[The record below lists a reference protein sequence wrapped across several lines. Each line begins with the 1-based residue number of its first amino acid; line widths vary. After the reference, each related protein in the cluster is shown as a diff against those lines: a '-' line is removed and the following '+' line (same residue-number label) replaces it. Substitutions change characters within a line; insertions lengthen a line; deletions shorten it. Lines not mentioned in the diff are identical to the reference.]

1 MTANPTVRSGGRC
14 VELVGAAGPERLVV
28 RERDVPVPAPNEIAV
43 RVEAAGVAFADVK
56 MRHGIYPGAP
66 AFPFVPGYDFA
77 GTVTGVGERA
87 EGFAVG
93 DRVAGLSHVG
103 AYAEH
108 IAIEPL
114 YVAPIGADTDAVAAS
129 ALVLNYVTAWQML
142 ERVARV
148 PDEGTILIHGGA
160 GGVGTALLELAR
172 ARGLRALATASAGKH
187 DLVRELGG
195 EPIDYRTE
203 DFVERARAIGGVDAV
218 FDHMGSDHLWRS
230 RGAAQRGGTVVGY
243 GFAGAVG
250 DEDAKRVVR
259 RTYLAFARMVLTPGV
274 RARFYAILTPPFAH
288 AGHIASDLQRLVRM
302 LDEGTIAPRVGA
314 TLPFDQAPEAH
325 AMLEGART
333 TGKVVLTVD

>member
-1 MTANPTVRSGGRC
+1 MTTNPTVRSGGRC
-14 VELVGAAGPERLVV
+14 VELIDAGGPEQLVV
-28 RERDVPVPAPNEIAV
+28 RERDVPVPGANEIGV

-77 GTVTGVGERA
+77 GTVTGVGERV

-114 YVAPIGADTDAVAAS
+114 YVALIGPHIDATAAS

-148 PDEGTILIHGGA
+148 PDGGTILVHGGA

-203 DFVERARAIGGVDAV
+203 DFVERTRAIGGADAV
-218 FDHMGSDHLWRS
+218 FDHMGGDHLWRS
-230 RGAAQRGGTVVGY
+230 RGAVKRGGTVVGY

-250 DEDAKRVVR
+250 SEQAKRVVR
-259 RTYLAFARMVLTPGV
+259 RTYFAFARMALTPGV

-288 AGHIASDLQRLVRM
+288 AKHIAGDLQRLVRV
-302 LDEGTIAPRVGA
+302 LDEGTIAPRIGA
-314 TLPFDQAPEAH
+314 TMPLEQAPEAH
-325 AMLEGART
+325 TMLEGART
-333 TGKVVLTVD
+333 TGKIVLTVA

>member
-1 MTANPTVRSGGRC
+1 MTANPAVRSGGRC
-14 VELVGAAGPERLVV
+14 VELVGVGGPEQLIV
-28 RERDVPVPAPNEIAV
+28 RQRDAPVPAPNEIGV

-77 GTVTGVGERA
+77 GTVTGVGDRV

-114 YVAPIGADTDAVAAS
+114 YVAPIGPDTDAVKAS
-129 ALVLNYVTAWQML
+129 ALVLNHVTAWQML

-148 PDEGTILIHGGA
+148 PEGCTILVHGGA

-195 EPIDYRTE
+195 EPIDYRSE
-203 DFVERARAIGGVDAV
+203 DFVERARAVGGVDAV
-218 FDHMGSDHLWRS
+218 FDHVGGDHLWRS
-230 RGAAQRGGTVVGY
+230 RGAARRGGTVVGY
-243 GFAGAVG
+243 GFVGAVG

-259 RTYLAFARMVLTPGV
+259 RTTLAFARMVLTPGV

-288 AGHIASDLQRLVRM
+288 AKHIAGDLRRLVQM
-302 LDEGTIAPRVGA
+302 LDEGAIAPRIGA
-314 TLPFDQAPEAH
+314 TLPLDRASEAH

-333 TGKVVLTVD
+333 TGKIVLTGG